1 MRTRP
6 VLPPVYLLVAA
17 LAMIALHMALPVAHI
32 GGISWRLFLGGAIII
47 AGGTVIASC
56 ARSFWK
62 VGTPIRPFEESST
75 LVITG
80 LFRYSR
86 NPMYIGMGG
95 ILFGLALV
103 LGTAT
108 PFAVPPVFVVVIT
121 RRFVLHEEEALESH
135 FGGRYTD
142 YKSRVRR
149 WL

>member
-32 GGISWRLFLGGAIII
+32 GASIWRLFLGGAIII
-47 AGGTVIASC
+47 AGGTVIASS

-62 VGTPIRPFEESST
+62 AGTPIRPFEVSTT

-86 NPMYIGMGG
+86 NPMYVGMGG

-121 RRFVLHEEEALESH
+121 RRFILHEEEALADR
-135 FGGRYTD
+135 FGGQYVE
-142 YKSRVRR
+142 YKTRVRR

>member
-1 MRTRP
+1 MSPGLRLRLLPESKRLTSRTLQRWSP
-6 VLPPVYLLVAA
+6 LTNLT
-17 LAMIALHMALPVAHI
+17 
-32 GGISWRLFLGGAIII
+32 RLFLGGAIII
-47 AGGTVIASC
+47 AGGTVIASS

-62 VGTPIRPFEESST
+62 AGTPIRPFEESST

-86 NPMYIGMGG
+86 NPMYVGMGG

-108 PFAVPPVFVVVIT
+108 PFTVPPVFVVVIT

-135 FGGRYTD
+135 FGGRYTE